1 MDAGRDAG
9 KDARKKLEG
18 EGENVRPR
26 VSSGGGKNRV
36 REEKNMRE
44 AMGRK
49 RVPRI
54 LGFRLRLL
62 HVHTHAAFTY
72 ATFVYVRVCVR
83 VCVS

>member
-1 MDAGRDAG
+1 MKVNAQKVGGGGG
-9 KDARKKLEG
+9 KRPSACKLWW
-18 EGENVRPR
+18 
-26 VSSGGGKNRV
+26 GKNRV

-54 LGFRLRLL
+54 LGFRLLSLRLL

>member
-1 MDAGRDAG
+1 MKVNAQKVGGGGG
-9 KDARKKLEG
+9 KRPSACKLWW
-18 EGENVRPR
+18 
-26 VSSGGGKNRV
+26 GKNRV